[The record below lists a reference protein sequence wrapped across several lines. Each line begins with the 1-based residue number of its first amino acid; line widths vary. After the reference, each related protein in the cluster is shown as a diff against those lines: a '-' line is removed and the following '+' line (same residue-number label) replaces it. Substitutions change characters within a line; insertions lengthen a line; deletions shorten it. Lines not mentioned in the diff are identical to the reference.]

1 VVSIVDRDAAQRAL
15 AFQKL
20 ADAVGR
26 DDSSAHKALMDACLY
41 VLRLSNMPAG
51 YTDLTQATAE
61 LEQLDFV
68 SQRNAWVPL
77 KLALHAELE
86 AGSLNQYREKVQTAI
101 KRAEDL
107 IDSWSDATPMA
118 AKVLAEVE
126 KLAQISPKMRLR
138 VILPNSRYILLA
150 HRFLQR
156 RLGGRWSALESRLDW
171 GTLSSFN
178 ELAGANPRY
187 SKLMFVGVNTNVLRV
202 LLADQRLP
210 HGTEVLISYK
220 QAESTLR
227 TLRDMKRVEP
237 FKPYRGRI
245 GLLEQELARRLREVP
260 NPVDIEKLKNYPL
273 IFRLDAPAA
282 ASDRDGDSHT
292 FRFDLEGGIRSY
304 SAGLI
309 YRYEPNDDPP
319 FHRVGAASIQ
329 LGDLIFEMSDELRT
343 KVEDSLRG
351 ASGRDSMSSVVDPFR
366 QWLQFYRTDLES
378 RCKHFLNA
386 TTTIGRARE
395 IHALMVRKHP
405 EAKDCSVE
413 RVSYWLAGKQD
424 DHRPHASKDFPFFKM
439 FCEALQLPDAD
450 TVRYWG
456 LVRKTRFYNQSLGR
470 ELVARY
476 AEVLFQPES
485 ASVYRRLPA
494 AVVKQLQQE
503 ALQCVYR
510 VENVIPPRPAVAA

>member
-1 VVSIVDRDAAQRAL
+1 VSIVDRDAAQRAL
-15 AFQKL
+15 VFQKL
-20 ADAVGR
+20 AEAVGR

-68 SQRNAWVPL
+68 SQRNAWVPV
-77 KLALHAELE
+77 KLALQAELE
-86 AGSLNQYREKVQTAI
+86 AGSLNQHREKVQTAI

-118 AKVLAEVE
+118 AKVLAEAE
-126 KLAQISPKMRLR
+126 KLDHSSSKARLR

-156 RLGGRWSALESRLDW
+156 KLGGRWIALESRLDW
-171 GTLSSFN
+171 GTLSSFS
-178 ELAGANPRY
+178 ELAGADARY

-202 LLADQRLP
+202 LLAEERLP

-227 TLRDMKRVEP
+227 TLEDMKKVEP
-237 FKPYRGRI
+237 FKAYRGRI

-260 NPVDIEKLKNYPL
+260 NPVDIEKLGNYPL
-273 IFRLDAPAA
+273 VFRLEAPVA
-282 ASDRDGDSHT
+282 ASDREGDSST
-292 FRFDLEGGIRSY
+292 FRFDLEGGNRAY

-309 YRYEPNDDPP
+309 YRYEPSDDPP
-319 FHRVGAASIQ
+319 FHRVGAATIQ
-329 LGDLIFEMSDELRT
+329 PGDFIFEMSGELRT
-343 KVEDSLRG
+343 KVEDALRG
-351 ASGRDSMSSVVDPFR
+351 ASGRDSVSSVVDPFR
-366 QWLQFYRTDLES
+366 QWLLFYRTDLES
-378 RCKHFLNA
+378 RCKHFLKA
-386 TTTIGRARE
+386 TTNIGRARE
-395 IHALMVRKHP
+395 IHALMVQRHP
-405 EAKDCSVE
+405 KAKDCNIE

-424 DHRPHASKDFPFFKM
+424 DHRPHASKDLPFFRM
-439 FCEALQLPDAD
+439 FCEALQLPEAD
-450 TVRYWG
+450 TDRYWG

-510 VENVIPPRPAVAA
+510 VDAVISPRPAVAA